1 MLFRSEKIKIRFET
15 EEPSVLSNKIRT
27 APGFQGIGSP
37 IVACEGG
44 YIPDLSSRYFIED
57 IEFGL
62 CIIKSFAELCK
73 IETPKLDEV
82 IIWSQR
88 LLKKEYLIDNQL
100 KGRDSKELLIP
111 QNRGINTKEQL
122 IDFYKNL

>member
-1 MLFRSEKIKIRFET
+1 MLLDLDEELGQVFESLNENNDFDEKSIEKIKIRFET

-27 APGFQGIGSP
+27 APGFKGIGSP

-44 YIPDLSSRYFIED
+44 YIPELSSRYFIED

-73 IETPKLDEV
+73 VETPKLD
-82 IIWSQR
+82 
-88 LLKKEYLIDNQL
+88 
-100 KGRDSKELLIP
+100 
-111 QNRGINTKEQL
+111 
-122 IDFYKNL
+122 